1 MNIFQRLL
9 FRRLCNEVPV
19 DGGEG
24 GGGAPAQEPA
34 PAKQDA
40 PANSDNPA
48 PAGTEPSKADDKANA
63 EPKGDD
69 KKPVSAAPEKYEF
82 TAGEGQELDKEAI
95 AAFEPIA
102 REIGL
107 SNEQAQKIVDVYGS
121 TIMPQLVKQQAD
133 EWQKQIT
140 GWAETVK
147 ADKDGLGSDESIG
160 HAQKALDQ
168 FGSPELKSYLVET
181 GLGNHPELVRVFSK
195 IGKAMSEDGFV
206 SGSSENARS
215 AADVLFGDSK

>member
-1 MNIFQRLL
+1 MNLFQRLL
-9 FRRLCNEVPV
+9 FRRLCNEVSV

-40 PANSDNPA
+40 PANGDTPA
-48 PAGTEPSKADDKANA
+48 PAGTEPSKTDDKANI

-82 TAGEGQELDKEAI
+82 TAGKDQELDKEAV

-102 REIGL
+102 RELGL

-121 TIMPQLVKQQAD
+121 TIMPQILKQQNEAWLQQTV
-133 EWQKQIT
+133 E
-140 GWAETVK
+140 WAETIK
-147 ADKDGLGSDESIG
+147 ADKELGSVESIG
-160 HAQKALDQ
+160 NAQKAMDQ
-168 FGSPELKSYLVET
+168 FGTPELKQYLNDS
-181 GLGNHPELVRVFSK
+181 GLGNHPELFRIFSR

>member
-1 MNIFQRLL
+1 MNLFQRLL
-9 FRRLCNEVPV
+9 FRRLCNEVSV

-40 PANSDNPA
+40 PASRDNPA
-48 PAGTEPSKADDKANA
+48 PAGAEPSKTDDKANP

-121 TIMPQLVKQQAD
+121 TIIPQIAKQQEAA
-133 EWQKQIT
+133 WQKQVT
-140 GWAETVK
+140 EWAETVK
-147 ADKDGLGSDESIG
+147 EDKELGSVESIG
-160 HAQKALDQ
+160 NAQKAMDQ
-168 FGSPELKSYLVET
+168 FGTPELKQYLNDS
-181 GLGNHPELVRVFSK
+181 GLGNHPELFRIFSR

>member
-1 MNIFQRLL
+1 MNLFQRLL
-9 FRRLCNEVPV
+9 FRRLCNEVSV

-40 PANSDNPA
+40 PASGDNSA
-48 PAGTEPSKADDKANA
+48 PAGTEPSKTDDKANA

-82 TAGEGQELDKEAI
+82 TAGEGQELDKEAV

-102 REIGL
+102 RELGL

-121 TIMPQLVKQQAD
+121 TIIPQIAKQQEAA
-133 EWQKQIT
+133 WQKQVT
-140 GWAETVK
+140 EWAETVK
-147 ADKDGLGSDESIG
+147 ADKELGSVESIG
-160 HAQKALDQ
+160 NAQKAMDQ
-168 FGSPELKSYLVET
+168 FGTPELKQYLNDS
-181 GLGNHPELVRVFSK
+181 GLGNHPELFRIFSR

>member
-1 MNIFQRLL
+1 MNLFQRLL

-34 PAKQDA
+34 PAKQNA
-40 PANSDNPA
+40 PANGDNPA
-48 PAGTEPSKADDKANA
+48 SAGTEPSKTDDKANP

-82 TAGEGQELDKEAI
+82 TAGEGQELDKEAV

-102 REIGL
+102 RELGL

-121 TIMPQLVKQQAD
+121 TIMPQIAKQQEAA
-133 EWQKQIT
+133 WQKQVT
-140 GWAETVK
+140 EWAETVK
-147 ADKDGLGSDESIG
+147 ADKELGSVESIG
-160 HAQKALDQ
+160 NAQKAMDQ
-168 FGSPELKSYLVET
+168 FGTPELKQYLNDS
-181 GLGNHPELVRVFSK
+181 GLGNHPELFRIFSR

-206 SGSSENARS
+206 SGSSENALS
-215 AADVLFGDSK
+215 TADVLFGDSK

>member
-1 MNIFQRLL
+1 MNLFQRLV
-9 FRRLCNEVPV
+9 FRRLCNEVSV

-24 GGGAPAQEPA
+24 AAATTTETTAVKTETSTTGDQTTTT
-34 PAKQDA
+34 
-40 PANSDNPA
+40 
-48 PAGTEPSKADDKANA
+48 GTETDKANDTSSTKQ
-63 EPKGDD
+63 EGDD

-82 TAGEGQELDKEAI
+82 TAGEGQELDKEAV

-102 REIGL
+102 RELGL

-121 TIMPQLVKQQAD
+121 TIIPQIAKQQEAA
-133 EWQKQIT
+133 WQKQVT
-140 GWAETVK
+140 EWAETVK
-147 ADKDGLGSDESIG
+147 ADKELGSIESIG
-160 HAQKALDQ
+160 NAQKAMDQ
-168 FGSPELKSYLVET
+168 FGTPELKQYLNDS
-181 GLGNHPELVRVFSK
+181 GLGNHPELFRIFSR

>member
-1 MNIFQRLL
+1 MNLFQRLV
-9 FRRLCNEVPV
+9 FRRLCNEVSV

-24 GGGAPAQEPA
+24 GGGAPAQDPA

-40 PANSDNPA
+40 PENGGNPA
-48 PAGTEPSKADDKANA
+48 PAGTEPSKTDNKANT

-82 TAGEGQELDKEAI
+82 TAGKDQELDKEAV

-102 REIGL
+102 RELGL

-133 EWQKQIT
+133 AWQEQVT

-147 ADKDGLGSDESIG
+147 ADKELGSVESIG
-160 HAQKALDQ
+160 NAQKAMEQ
-168 FGSPELKSYLVET
+168 FGTPELKEYLNET
-181 GLGNHPELVRVFSK
+181 GLGNHPELIRILSK
-195 IGKAMSEDGFV
+195 VGKSMTEDGFV
-206 SGSSENARS
+206 NGNSENARS
-215 AADVLFGDSK
+215 TADVLFSDSK

>member
-1 MNIFQRLL
+1 MNLFQRLV
-9 FRRLCNEVPV
+9 FRRLCNEVSV

-24 GGGAPAQEPA
+24 AAATTTETTAVKTETSTTGDQTTTT
-34 PAKQDA
+34 
-40 PANSDNPA
+40 
-48 PAGTEPSKADDKANA
+48 GTETDKDNDTSSTNQ
-63 EPKGDD
+63 EGDN

-82 TAGEGQELDKEAI
+82 TAGKDQELDKEAV
-95 AAFEPIA
+95 AAFEPVA
-102 REIGL
+102 RELGL

-133 EWQKQIT
+133 AWQKQVT
-140 GWAETVK
+140 DWAETVS
-147 ADKDGLGSDESIG
+147 ADKEGLSSTESIG
-160 HAQKALDQ
+160 NAQKALDQ

>member
-1 MNIFQRLL
+1 MNLFQRLV
-9 FRRLCNEVPV
+9 FRRLCNEVSV

-24 GGGAPAQEPA
+24 AAATTTETTAVKTETSTTGDQTTTT
-34 PAKQDA
+34 
-40 PANSDNPA
+40 
-48 PAGTEPSKADDKANA
+48 GTETDKANDTSSTKQ
-63 EPKGDD
+63 EGDD
-69 KKPVSAAPEKYEF
+69 KKPVIAAPEKYEF
-82 TAGEGQELDKEAI
+82 TAGEGQELDKEAV

-121 TIMPQLVKQQAD
+121 TIIPQIAKQQEAA
-133 EWQKQIT
+133 WQKQAT
-140 GWAETVK
+140 EWAETVK
-147 ADKDGLGSDESIG
+147 ADKELGSVESIG
-160 HAQKALDQ
+160 NAQKAMDQ
-168 FGSPELKSYLVET
+168 FGTPELKQYLNDS
-181 GLGNHPELVRVFSK
+181 GLGNHPELFRIFSR

>member
-1 MNIFQRLL
+1 MNLFQRLL
-9 FRRLCNEVPV
+9 FRRLCNEVSD

-34 PAKQDA
+34 PAKQEV
-40 PANSDNPA
+40 PANGDTPA
-48 PAGTEPSKADDKANA
+48 PAGTEPSTTDDKANI

-69 KKPVSAAPEKYEF
+69 KKPVSVAPEKYEF
-82 TAGEGQELDKEAI
+82 TASEGQELDKEAI
-95 AAFEPIA
+95 AAFEPVA
-102 REIGL
+102 RELGL

-133 EWQKQIT
+133 EWQKQVT
-140 GWAETVK
+140 GWAETVN
-147 ADKDGLGSDESIG
+147 ADKEGLGSTESIG
-160 HAQKALDQ
+160 NAQKALDQ

-206 SGSSENARS
+206 GGSSENARS
-215 AADVLFGDSK
+215 TADVLFGDSK

>member
-1 MNIFQRLL
+1 MNLFQRLL
-9 FRRLCNEVPV
+9 FRRLCNEVSV

-34 PAKQDA
+34 PAKQEA
-40 PANSDNPA
+40 PANGDNPA
-48 PAGTEPSKADDKANA
+48 PAGTDPSKTDDKTNP

-69 KKPVSAAPEKYEF
+69 KKPVSTAPEKYEF

-102 REIGL
+102 RELGL

-206 SGSSENARS
+206 SGSSENALS
-215 AADVLFGDSK
+215 TADVLFGDSK

>member
-1 MNIFQRLL
+1 MNLFQRLL
-9 FRRLCNEVPV
+9 FRRLCNEVSV

-40 PANSDNPA
+40 PANGDNPA
-48 PAGTEPSKADDKANA
+48 PAGTEPSKTDDKANP

-82 TAGEGQELDKEAI
+82 TAGEGQELDKEAV

-121 TIMPQLVKQQAD
+121 TIIPQIAKQQEAA
-133 EWQKQIT
+133 WQKQVT
-140 GWAETVK
+140 EWAETVK
-147 ADKDGLGSDESIG
+147 ADKELGSVESIG
-160 HAQKALDQ
+160 NAQKAMDQ
-168 FGSPELKSYLVET
+168 FGTPELKQYLNDS
-181 GLGNHPELVRVFSK
+181 GLGNHPELFRIFSR

>member
-1 MNIFQRLL
+1 MNLFQRLV
-9 FRRLCNEVPV
+9 FRRLCNEVSEH
-19 DGGEG
+19 GGEG
-24 GGGAPAQEPA
+24 AAA
-34 PAKQDA
+34 TT
-40 PANSDNPA
+40 
-48 PAGTEPSKADDKANA
+48 TETTAVKTETSTTGDQTTTTSTETDKANDTSSTKQEGA
-63 EPKGDD
+63 D

-82 TAGEGQELDKEAI
+82 TAGKDQELDKEAV

-102 REIGL
+102 RELGL

-133 EWQKQIT
+133 EWQKQVT
-140 GWAETVK
+140 DWAETVN
-147 ADKDGLGSDESIG
+147 ADKEGLGSTESIG
-160 HAQKALDQ
+160 NAQKALDQ

>member
-1 MNIFQRLL
+1 MNLFQRLL
-9 FRRLCNEVPV
+9 FRRLCNEVSV

-24 GGGAPAQEPA
+24 GGGAAAQEPA

-40 PANSDNPA
+40 PANGDNPA
-48 PAGTEPSKADDKANA
+48 PAGTEPSKADNKTNP

-82 TAGEGQELDKEAI
+82 TAGKDQELDKEAV

-102 REIGL
+102 RELGL

-121 TIMPQLVKQQAD
+121 TIMPQIAKQQEAA
-133 EWQKQIT
+133 WQKQVT
-140 GWAETVK
+140 EWAETVK
-147 ADKDGLGSDESIG
+147 ADKELGSVESIG
-160 HAQKALDQ
+160 NAQKAMDQ
-168 FGSPELKSYLVET
+168 FGTPELKQYLNDS
-181 GLGNHPELVRVFSK
+181 GLGNHPELFRIFSK

-206 SGSSENARS
+206 GGSGENARS
-215 AADVLFGDSK
+215 SADILFDKSK

>member
-1 MNIFQRLL
+1 MNLFQRIL
-9 FRRLCNEVPV
+9 FRRLCSEAPV

-24 GGGAPAQEPA
+24 GSGAPAQEPA
-34 PAKQDA
+34 PAKQDT
-40 PANSDNPA
+40 PSTGDNSA
-48 PAGTEPSKADDKANA
+48 PAGTEPSKTDNKANP

-69 KKPVSAAPEKYEF
+69 KKFVSAAPEKYEF
-82 TAGEGQELDKEAI
+82 TAGEGQELDKEAV

-102 REIGL
+102 RELGL

-121 TIMPQLVKQQAD
+121 TIMPQIAKQQEAA
-133 EWQKQIT
+133 WQKQVT
-140 GWAETVK
+140 EWAETVK
-147 ADKDGLGSDESIG
+147 ADKELGSVESIG
-160 HAQKALDQ
+160 NAQKAMDQ
-168 FGSPELKSYLVET
+168 FGTPELKQYLNDS
-181 GLGNHPELVRVFSK
+181 GLGNHPELFRIFSR

>member
-1 MNIFQRLL
+1 MNLFQRLL

-24 GGGAPAQEPA
+24 GSGAPAQDPA
-34 PAKQDA
+34 PAKQEA
-40 PANSDNPA
+40 PANGDNSA
-48 PAGTEPSKADDKANA
+48 PAGTEPSKTDDKTNP

-82 TAGEGQELDKEAI
+82 TAGKDQELDKEAV

-102 REIGL
+102 RELGL

-121 TIMPQLVKQQAD
+121 TIIPQIAKQQEVA
-133 EWQKQIT
+133 WQKQVT
-140 GWAETVK
+140 EWAETVK
-147 ADKDGLGSDESIG
+147 ADKELGSVESIG
-160 HAQKALDQ
+160 NAQKAMDQ
-168 FGSPELKSYLVET
+168 FGTPELKQYLNDS
-181 GLGNHPELVRVFSK
+181 GLGNHPELFRIFSK

-206 SGSSENARS
+206 NGSSENTRS
-215 AADVLFGDSK
+215 TADVLFGDSK

>member
-1 MNIFQRLL
+1 MNLFQRLL

-24 GGGAPAQEPA
+24 AGGAPAQEPA

-40 PANSDNPA
+40 PANGDNPA
-48 PAGTEPSKADDKANA
+48 PAGTEPSKTDDKANA

-82 TAGEGQELDKEAI
+82 TAGEGQELDKEAV

-102 REIGL
+102 RELGL

-121 TIMPQLVKQQAD
+121 TIMPQIAKQQEAA
-133 EWQKQIT
+133 WQKQVT
-140 GWAETVK
+140 EWAETVK
-147 ADKDGLGSDESIG
+147 ADKELGSVESIG
-160 HAQKALDQ
+160 NAQKAMDQ
-168 FGSPELKSYLVET
+168 FGTPELKQYLNDS
-181 GLGNHPELVRVFSK
+181 GLGNHPELFRIFSR

-206 SGSSENARS
+206 SGSSENALS
-215 AADVLFGDSK
+215 TADVLFGDSK

>member
-1 MNIFQRLL
+1 MNLFQRLV
-9 FRRLCNEVPV
+9 FRRLCNEVSV

-24 GGGAPAQEPA
+24 AAATTTETTAVKTETSTTGDQTTTT
-34 PAKQDA
+34 
-40 PANSDNPA
+40 
-48 PAGTEPSKADDKANA
+48 GTETDKVNDTSSTKQEGA
-63 EPKGDD
+63 D

-82 TAGEGQELDKEAI
+82 TAGEGQELDKEAV

-121 TIMPQLVKQQAD
+121 TIMPQIAKQQEAA
-133 EWQKQIT
+133 WQKQVT
-140 GWAETVK
+140 EWAETVK
-147 ADKDGLGSDESIG
+147 ADKELGSVESIG
-160 HAQKALDQ
+160 NAQKAMDQ
-168 FGSPELKSYLVET
+168 FGTPELKQYLNDS
-181 GLGNHPELVRVFSK
+181 GLGNHPELFRIFSR

>member
-1 MNIFQRLL
+1 MNLFQRLV
-9 FRRLCNEVPV
+9 FRRLCNEVSV

-40 PANSDNPA
+40 PANGDNPA
-48 PAGTEPSKADDKANA
+48 PAGTEPSKTDDKANP

-82 TAGEGQELDKEAI
+82 TAGEGQELDKEAV

-121 TIMPQLVKQQAD
+121 TIMPQIAKQQEAA
-133 EWQKQIT
+133 WQKQVT
-140 GWAETVK
+140 EWAETVK
-147 ADKDGLGSDESIG
+147 ADKELGSVESIG
-160 HAQKALDQ
+160 NAQKAMDQ
-168 FGSPELKSYLVET
+168 FGTPELKQYLNDS
-181 GLGNHPELVRVFSK
+181 GLGNHPELFRIFSR

>member
-1 MNIFQRLL
+1 MNLFQRLL
-9 FRRLCNEVPV
+9 FRRLCNEVSV

-40 PANSDNPA
+40 PANGDNPA
-48 PAGTEPSKADDKANA
+48 PTGTEPSKADDKANA

-69 KKPVSAAPEKYEF
+69 KKPVSTAPEKYEF
-82 TAGEGQELDKEAI
+82 TAGKDQELDKEAV

-102 REIGL
+102 RELGL
-107 SNEQAQKIVDVYGS
+107 SNEQAQKIVDVYDS
-121 TIMPQLVKQQAD
+121 TIMPQIAKQQEAA
-133 EWQKQIT
+133 WQKQVT
-140 GWAETVK
+140 EWAETVK
-147 ADKDGLGSDESIG
+147 ADKELGSVESIG
-160 HAQKALDQ
+160 NAQKAMDQ
-168 FGSPELKSYLVET
+168 FGTPELKQYLNDS
-181 GLGNHPELVRVFSK
+181 GLGNHPELFRIFSK

>member
-1 MNIFQRLL
+1 MNLFQRLL

-40 PANSDNPA
+40 PANGDTPS
-48 PAGTEPSKADDKANA
+48 PAGTEPSKTDDKANI

-69 KKPVSAAPEKYEF
+69 KKPVSVAPEKYEF
-82 TAGEGQELDKEAI
+82 TASEGQELDKEAI
-95 AAFEPIA
+95 AAFEPVA
-102 REIGL
+102 RELGL

-121 TIMPQLVKQQAD
+121 TIMPQLVKQQEAA
-133 EWQKQIT
+133 WQKQVT
-140 GWAETVK
+140 GWAEAVK
-147 ADKDGLGSDESIG
+147 ADKELGSDESIG
-160 HAQKALDQ
+160 YAQKALDQ
-168 FGSPELKSYLVET
+168 FGSPELNEFLLQ
-181 GLGNHPELVRVFSK
+181 GFGNHPEFVRIFSK

-215 AADVLFGDSK
+215 TADVLFGDSK

>member
-1 MNIFQRLL
+1 MNLFQRLL
-9 FRRLCNEVPV
+9 FRRLCNEVSV

-40 PANSDNPA
+40 PANGDNPA
-48 PAGTEPSKADDKANA
+48 PAGTEPSKTDDKASA

-82 TAGEGQELDKEAI
+82 TAGKDQELDKEAV

-102 REIGL
+102 RELGL

-121 TIMPQLVKQQAD
+121 TIMPQIAKQQEAA
-133 EWQKQIT
+133 WQKQVT
-140 GWAETVK
+140 EWAETVK
-147 ADKDGLGSDESIG
+147 ADKELGSVESIG
-160 HAQKALDQ
+160 NAQKAMDQ
-168 FGSPELKSYLVET
+168 FGTPELKQYLNDS
-181 GLGNHPELVRVFSK
+181 GLGNHPELFRIFSK

-215 AADVLFGDSK
+215 AADVLFGDRK

>member
-1 MNIFQRLL
+1 MNLFQRLV
-9 FRRLCNEVPV
+9 FRRLCNEVSV

-34 PAKQDA
+34 PA
-40 PANSDNPA
+40 NGDNPA
-48 PAGTEPSKADDKANA
+48 PAGTEPSKTDDKANA

-82 TAGEGQELDKEAI
+82 TAGEGQELDKEAV

-102 REIGL
+102 RELGL

-121 TIMPQLVKQQAD
+121 TIIPQIAKQQEAA
-133 EWQKQIT
+133 WQKQVT
-140 GWAETVK
+140 EWAETVK
-147 ADKDGLGSDESIG
+147 ADKELGSVESIG
-160 HAQKALDQ
+160 NAQKAMDQ
-168 FGSPELKSYLVET
+168 FGTPELKQYLNDS
-181 GLGNHPELVRVFSK
+181 GLGNHPELFRIFSR
-195 IGKAMSEDGFV
+195 IGKTMSEDGFV

>member
-1 MNIFQRLL
+1 MNLFQRLV
-9 FRRLCNEVPV
+9 FRRLCNEVSV

-24 GGGAPAQEPA
+24 AAATTTETTAVKTETSTTGDQTTTT
-34 PAKQDA
+34 
-40 PANSDNPA
+40 
-48 PAGTEPSKADDKANA
+48 GTETDKANDTSSTKQ
-63 EPKGDD
+63 EGDD

-82 TAGEGQELDKEAI
+82 TAGKDQELDTAAI

-102 REIGL
+102 RELGL

-206 SGSSENARS
+206 SGSSENALS
-215 AADVLFGDSK
+215 TADVLFGDSK

>member
-1 MNIFQRLL
+1 MNLFQRLV
-9 FRRLCNEVPV
+9 FRRLCNEVSV

-40 PANSDNPA
+40 PANGDNPA
-48 PAGTEPSKADDKANA
+48 PAGTETSKTDDKANP

-82 TAGEGQELDKEAI
+82 RAGEGQELDKEAV

-121 TIMPQLVKQQAD
+121 TIMPQIVKQQEAA
-133 EWQKQIT
+133 WQKQVT
-140 GWAETVK
+140 EWAETVK
-147 ADKDGLGSDESIG
+147 ADKELGSVESIG
-160 HAQKALDQ
+160 NAQKAMDQ
-168 FGSPELKSYLVET
+168 FGTPELKQYLNDS
-181 GLGNHPELVRVFSK
+181 GLGNHPELFRIFSK

>member
-1 MNIFQRLL
+1 MNLFQRLL
-9 FRRLCNEVPV
+9 FRRLCNEVQV

-34 PAKQDA
+34 PAKQEA
-40 PANSDNPA
+40 PANGDNPA
-48 PAGTEPSKADDKANA
+48 PAGTEPSKTDDKANT
-63 EPKGDD
+63 EPKGAD

-95 AAFEPIA
+95 AAFEPVA
-102 REIGL
+102 RELGL

-121 TIMPQLVKQQAD
+121 TIMPQILKQQNEA
-133 EWQKQIT
+133 WQQQT
-140 GWAETVK
+140 VEWAETIK
-147 ADKDGLGSDESIG
+147 ADKELGSVESIG
-160 HAQKALDQ
+160 NAQKAMDQ
-168 FGSPELKSYLVET
+168 FGTPELKQYLNDS
-181 GLGNHPELVRVFSK
+181 GLGNHPELFRIFSK

>member
-1 MNIFQRLL
+1 MNLFQRLL

-40 PANSDNPA
+40 PANGDNPA
-48 PAGTEPSKADDKANA
+48 PAGTEPSKTDDKTNP

-82 TAGEGQELDKEAI
+82 TAGEGQELDKEAV

-121 TIMPQLVKQQAD
+121 TIIPQIAKQQEAA
-133 EWQKQIT
+133 WQKQVT
-140 GWAETVK
+140 EWAETVK
-147 ADKDGLGSDESIG
+147 ADKELGSVESIG
-160 HAQKALDQ
+160 NAQKAMDQ
-168 FGSPELKSYLVET
+168 FGTPELKQYLNDS
-181 GLGNHPELVRVFSK
+181 GLGNHPELFRIFSR

>member
-1 MNIFQRLL
+1 MNLFQRLL
-9 FRRLCNEVPV
+9 FRRLCNEVSV

-40 PANSDNPA
+40 PANGDNSA
-48 PAGTEPSKADDKANA
+48 PAGTEPSNTDNKANP

-69 KKPVSAAPEKYEF
+69 KKFVSAAPEKYEF
-82 TAGEGQELDKEAI
+82 TAGEGQELDKEAV

-102 REIGL
+102 RELGL

-121 TIMPQLVKQQAD
+121 TIMPQIAKQQEAA
-133 EWQKQIT
+133 WQKQVT
-140 GWAETVK
+140 EWAETVK
-147 ADKDGLGSDESIG
+147 ADKELGSVESIG
-160 HAQKALDQ
+160 NAQKAMDQ
-168 FGSPELKSYLVET
+168 FGTPELKQYLNDS
-181 GLGNHPELVRVFSK
+181 GLGNHPELFRIFSR

>member
-1 MNIFQRLL
+1 MNLFQRLV
-9 FRRLCNEVPV
+9 FRRLCNEVSV

-24 GGGAPAQEPA
+24 GGGASAQEPA

-40 PANSDNPA
+40 PANGDNPA
-48 PAGTEPSKADDKANA
+48 PAGTEPSKTDDKAGT
-63 EPKGDD
+63 EPKGTD

-82 TAGEGQELDKEAI
+82 TAGEGQELDKEAL

-102 REIGL
+102 RELGL

-133 EWQKQIT
+133 EWQKQVT

-147 ADKDGLGSDESIG
+147 ADKEGLGSTESIG
-160 HAQKALDQ
+160 YAQKALDQ

-195 IGKAMSEDGFV
+195 IGKSMSEDGFV
-206 SGSSENARS
+206 NGSSENARS
-215 AADVLFGDSK
+215 TADVLFGDSK

>member
-1 MNIFQRLL
+1 MNLFQRLL
-9 FRRLCNEVPV
+9 FRRLCNEVSV

-40 PANSDNPA
+40 PANGDTSA
-48 PAGTEPSKADDKANA
+48 PTGTEPSKTDDKANT

-69 KKPVSAAPEKYEF
+69 KKSVNAAPEKYEF
-82 TAGEGQELDKEAI
+82 TAGKDQELDKEAV

-102 REIGL
+102 RELGL

-121 TIMPQLVKQQAD
+121 TIMPQILKQQNEA
-133 EWQKQIT
+133 WQQQT
-140 GWAETVK
+140 VEWAETIK
-147 ADKDGLGSDESIG
+147 ADKELGSVESIG
-160 HAQKALDQ
+160 NAQKAMDQ
-168 FGSPELKSYLVET
+168 FGTPELKQYLNDS
-181 GLGNHPELVRVFSK
+181 GLGNHPELFRIFSR

-206 SGSSENARS
+206 NGSSENTRS
-215 AADVLFGDSK
+215 TADVLFGDSK